1 MGAEESV
8 RDYLHLIMHC
18 IFRHPFDKHRDCRE
32 AWELTCDIVVE
43 NAVIELCGGRFAS
56 ELDDARREA
65 VSEIRMLAGKIVP
78 GAVYA
83 LLRNVVKTPDGQSY
97 RGLGKSV
104 LADWRAEAVSEIRML
119 AGKIVP
125 GAVYALLR
133 NVVKTPDGQSYRGL
147 GKSVLAD
154 WRALFERDDH
164 GAWPAFAKGGD
175 AGEQSDP
182 AKDDDADEAAAE
194 DAIRTDSPDD
204 EAAAEDAIR
213 TDSPDD
219 QTQEQPAGGE
229 DVEAAEDEQPAD
241 EGARESA
248 EDADDADAESRPD
261 ERPQDAED
269 QKRREREW
277 EDVSKQIEMN
287 LETFSREWGDEA
299 GSLVA
304 NLAFAN
310 RKIHGYTDFLK
321 RFMTASE
328 EMRLNMDEFDCI
340 YYTYGMDLYGNMP
353 LIEPLEYKET
363 ERVREFAVV
372 IDTSESVS
380 GDLVRRFLRH
390 TFMDLYG
397 NMPLIEPLEYKETE
411 RVREFAVVIDTSESV
426 SGDLVRR
433 FLRHTF
439 SILKSSEAFAR
450 DVNIH
455 LIQCDAKVQA
465 DTKIRNLRD
474 VDKMMEGFV
483 VRGFGGTDFRPAFDY
498 VEQLR
503 RRGEFKNLK
512 GLIYFTDG
520 FGRFPEKTPDFDAR
534 HTFSILKSSEAFT
547 RDVNI
552 HLIQC
557 DAKVQADTK
566 IRNLRDVD
574 KMMEGFVV
582 RGFGGTDFRPAF
594 DYVEQLR
601 RRGEFKNLK
610 GLIYFTDGFGRFPEI
625 TPDFDAAFVF
635 MDDGDQIP
643 AVPPWAMKAV
653 IDEEQLDSFG

>member
-1 MGAEESV
+1 MLDSRRIAEEKAKRVAREDELGADIIDECRVQLMLKFRFLDLALWKMELAPARVGSRYPLATDARRVIYDPPRVVARFQESFEESV

-78 GAVYA
+78 GTVYA

-104 LADWRAEAVSEIRML
+104 L
-119 AGKIVP
+119 
-125 GAVYALLR
+125 
-133 NVVKTPDGQSYRGL
+133 T
-147 GKSVLAD
+147 D

-204 EAAAEDAIR
+204 
-213 TDSPDD
+213 

-229 DVEAAEDEQPAD
+229 DVEAAEDERPAD

-248 EDADDADAESRPD
+248 EDADDAESRPD
-261 ERPQDAED
+261 ERPQDAAD
-269 QKRREREW
+269 QERREREW

-321 RFMTASE
+321 RFMTSSE

-390 TFMDLYG
+390 TF
-397 NMPLIEPLEYKETE
+397 
-411 RVREFAVVIDTSESV
+411 
-426 SGDLVRR
+426 
-433 FLRHTF
+433 
-439 SILKSSEAFAR
+439 SILKSSEDFTR

-520 FGRFPEKTPDFDAR
+520 FGRFPEKTPDFDA
-534 HTFSILKSSEAFT
+534 
-547 RDVNI
+547 
-552 HLIQC
+552 
-557 DAKVQADTK
+557 
-566 IRNLRDVD
+566 
-574 KMMEGFVV
+574 
-582 RGFGGTDFRPAF
+582 
-594 DYVEQLR
+594 
-601 RRGEFKNLK
+601 
-610 GLIYFTDGFGRFPEI
+610 
-625 TPDFDAAFVF
+625 AFVF

>member
-1 MGAEESV
+1 MLDSRSIAEEKAKRVAREDELGADIIDECRVQLMLKFRFLDLALWKMELAPARVGSRYPLATDARRVIYDPPRVVARFQESFEESV

-32 AWELTCDIVVE
+32 AWELACDIVVE

-65 VSEIRMLAGKIVP
+65 VSEIRMLTGKIVP
-78 GAVYA
+78 GTVYA

-104 LADWRAEAVSEIRML
+104 L
-119 AGKIVP
+119 
-125 GAVYALLR
+125 
-133 NVVKTPDGQSYRGL
+133 T
-147 GKSVLAD
+147 D

-175 AGEQSDP
+175 SGEQSDP
-182 AKDDDADEAAAE
+182 AKDDDA
-194 DAIRTDSPDD
+194 D

-229 DVEAAEDEQPAD
+229 DVEAAEDERPAD
-241 EGARESA
+241 EEA
-248 EDADDADAESRPD
+248 
-261 ERPQDAED
+261 
-269 QKRREREW
+269 
-277 EDVSKQIEMN
+277 
-287 LETFSREWGDEA
+287 REWGDEA

-304 NLAFAN
+304 NLSFAN

-380 GDLVRRFLRH
+380 GDLVRRFL
-390 TFMDLYG
+390 
-397 NMPLIEPLEYKETE
+397 
-411 RVREFAVVIDTSESV
+411 
-426 SGDLVRR
+426 
-433 FLRHTF
+433 
-439 SILKSSEAFAR
+439 
-450 DVNIH
+450 
-455 LIQCDAKVQA
+455 
-465 DTKIRNLRD
+465 
-474 VDKMMEGFV
+474 
-483 VRGFGGTDFRPAFDY
+483 
-498 VEQLR
+498 
-503 RRGEFKNLK
+503 
-512 GLIYFTDG
+512 
-520 FGRFPEKTPDFDAR
+520 R

-610 GLIYFTDGFGRFPEI
+610 GLIYFTDGFGRFPEK

-643 AVPPWAMKAV
+643 AVPPWAMKAL